1 MATGKESRQGPNAG
15 RVGSND
21 AVSTRG
27 IRVCYVGTPTEG
39 AGETGLLSELGAR
52 VERFGSAEQ
61 GFNAVLETDFDLLLV
76 NLNANTGGMGGP
88 EFIRLIR
95 GCGHPGKS
103 QLPIVAIASQR
114 QLQHAARLQALGA
127 DELIGT
133 PIDIAVLHAK
143 IGNLLR
149 NRAARGGLREP
160 LQGAGAKPGQV
171 LPEPAPARGARP
183 TISKDAAVGR
193 QPATGVAGNS
203 LAKEVAPMK
212 QKFDLSQMPPAGGSD
227 PNHDGGGSKG
237 FLERLSDRI
246 MARLAKGSQTPDQP
260 AAPERTPPNFAA
272 APNNV
277 APRGGGL
284 GAGAADSEADQISE
298 VLRGLSR
305 QPAPPERTAPP
316 RAAAP
321 TATRP
326 APSSTTLSTPNRAAS
341 KAAAPAATSSSGD
354 TAPRQPYVSPIRR
367 PVPQTPPRRVDP
379 EMNPPS
385 AAAAGKLSETEK
397 NRVYDRVKKLVST
410 ARRATDP
417 VSPMPTK
424 PGAAKSLRICFLED
438 SCTSSHAIREMLGE
452 HGHEVDHF
460 SQAEEAFDAFE
471 EKHYDLLLASQI
483 EAVGGMDCAQLLR
496 KVRRDA
502 NEQRRRV
509 PILVLTAL
517 GDPKNLQTFREAG
530 ANEVIVKPVEGKRLH
545 EQIMR
550 VVTTR
555 PAAPPAAAR
564 DKKNLKVCFLED
576 SCTSS
581 HAIREMLGDEHH
593 EVDHFSSAEE
603 ALDAV
608 MEKGYDVLLA
618 SQIVA
623 LGGMDCLGLIQTIRS
638 SSDPAKREMPI
649 VAITANPDSANLEP
663 FFIAGAS
670 DVVLKPI
677 EGKELNRRLLD
688 TIKLRSRTQTSAP
701 NGESSQ
707 PVGALKVCFLEDSCT
722 SSHAIREMLGEKGH
736 EVDHFSSAEE
746 ALDALSEKNY
756 DVLLASQIVALG
768 GMDCEQLVRT
778 IRAGGK
784 RNLPVTVITAN
795 PEPENIDKFQ
805 RAGANDV
812 IIKPVEGPELN
823 ERLLSIVRAKSA
835 PMPVATPQALP
846 KKLHVCFLEDSCTS
860 SHAIR
865 EMLGEQGH
873 EVDHFSTAEEALDAF
888 QDIDYDV
895 LLASQIPSVGGLDTE
910 GLVRRVRA
918 AAGAKKQRPV
928 VLLTTDASP
937 ENQQRFRRAGVNDVV
952 VKPVEGNLAHRLLD
966 VVARGRAVPAAAPE
980 QRAPV
985 PVPDHLRVCFLEDS
999 CTSSH
1004 AIREMLGEAGHEV
1017 DHFSS
1022 AEEALDA
1029 MLEKPYDVLLA
1040 SQIVALGGLD
1050 CEGLVKSIRGHGKSA
1065 ARHVPIVVIT
1075 ANGEPA
1081 NVESFMRVGADSVVI
1096 KPIEGNLG
1104 DQLKQVVGRVL
1115 NQPASPQLRVV
1126 QRGRPELPKP
1136 SVTAPAP
1143 APTPAAGKP
1152 AAAKAPPSGTPPNTA
1167 GRVEPS
1173 KRIVGLLDTSPETSE
1188 TPSVKKPV
1196 GGASELPRIKLPGMP
1211 DVSAAAAKPAVPRVG
1226 SGPERKVI
1234 AAMFAVGIV
1243 AVVAM
1248 NWHHFG
1254 ESTPVNVVAV
1264 ERGPIYSSLNAPGM
1278 IVSKKK
1284 VELTTSVPGQITKVL
1299 AKEGDKVTKG
1309 DVLATLDDRDA
1320 RIQMQR
1326 AEANLESAR
1335 KDVALNER
1343 TMDRLVRALQMG
1355 AVSRQ
1360 MAEDAEAAVNAAR
1373 AKQRVAEEEFR
1384 AAQLL
1389 AERLNVTAPF
1399 DGVVTAN
1406 FAVEGL
1412 WAEPPGP
1419 LFTVVDMDQ
1428 REIELHIDAADINRV
1443 TVGQRVTL
1451 SSDAAPGQWTEQ
1463 VVRVAPA
1470 ASRLGAMTNVINV
1483 YTTLGPEAPPLRY
1496 GQQVDG
1502 QIRIAA
1508 SENAVKIPFAAL
1520 TTRNQRSV
1528 VGIIDDGRLTFIPV
1542 VTGIESGTHVE
1553 IREGLKA
1560 GDQVILINKELEDG
1574 VHVSPV
1580 ELHD

>member
-1 MATGKESRQGPNAG
+1 MATGKESWQGPNAG
-15 RVGSND
+15 RVGSSND

-27 IRVCYVGTPTEG
+27 IRVCYVGTPTDG

-143 IGNLLR
+143 IGNLMR
-149 NRAARGGLREP
+149 NRAARGGRRAP
-160 LQGAGAKPGQV
+160 SQGGGAKPDQV
-171 LPEPAPARGARP
+171 LLEPTPARGARP
-183 TISKDAAVGR
+183 TVGKDAAVGR
-193 QPATGVAGNS
+193 QSAAGVAGDS

-212 QKFDLSQMPPAGGSD
+212 QKFDLSQMSPAGTSD
-227 PNHDGGGSKG
+227 PDQDGSESKG

-260 AAPERTPPNFAA
+260 AAPARTPPSFNAA
-272 APNNV
+272 SNNA
-277 APRGGGL
+277 APRGVGV
-284 GAGAADSEADQISE
+284 ADAEADQISE

-305 QPAPPERTAPP
+305 QSAPAERAAPP

-321 TATRP
+321 VATRP
-326 APSSTTLSTPNRAAS
+326 APSSSTMSAPNRAAT
-341 KAAAPAATSSSGD
+341 KPAAPVASGAGGG

-367 PVPQTPPRRVDP
+367 PTAATPVRRVEP
-379 EMNPPS
+379 ETNPQS
-385 AAAAGKLSETEK
+385 SAAAGKLSETEK
-397 NRVYDRVKKLVST
+397 SRVYDRVKKLVST

-417 VSPMPTK
+417 VLPTPTK

-471 EKHYDLLLASQI
+471 EKQYDLLLASQI
-483 EAVGGMDCAQLLR
+483 EAVGGMDCVQLLR

-509 PILVLTAL
+509 PILVLTAH

-530 ANEVIVKPVEGKRLH
+530 ANEVIVKPIEGKRLH
-545 EQIMR
+545 DQIMR

-555 PAAPPAAAR
+555 PAAPPAAR
-564 DKKNLKVCFLED
+564 NKKNLKVCFLED

-581 HAIREMLGDEHH
+581 HAIREMLGEEHH

-608 MEKGYDVLLA
+608 MEKDYDVLLA

-649 VAITANPDSANLEP
+649 VAITANPDSANLDP
-663 FFIAGAS
+663 FFVAGAS

-688 TIKLRSRTQTSAP
+688 TIKMRSRTQPHPSS
-701 NGESSQ
+701 GESSQ

-778 IRAGGK
+778 IRTGGK

-805 RAGANDV
+805 QAGANDV
-812 IIKPVEGPELN
+812 IIKPVEGSELN

-835 PMPVATPQALP
+835 PMPVAVPQALP

-865 EMLGEQGH
+865 EMLGDQGH

-888 QDIDYDV
+888 QEIDYDV
-895 LLASQIPSVGGLDTE
+895 LLASQIPSIGGLDTE

-928 VLLTTDASP
+928 VLLTTDGSP

-952 VKPVEGNLAHRLLD
+952 IKPVEGNLAHRLLD
-966 VVARGRAVPAAAPE
+966 VVARGRAVPEATPS
-980 QRAPV
+980 RAPV

-1050 CEGLVKSIRGHGKSA
+1050 CEGLVKTIRGHGKSA

-1075 ANGEPA
+1075 ANGDPA

-1136 SVTAPAP
+1136 AVSAV
-1143 APTPAAGKP
+1143 AAGKP
-1152 AAAKAPPSGTPPNTA
+1152 AVAKAPPPVTPSSA
-1167 GRVEPS
+1167 GGRVDPM
-1173 KRIVGLLDTSPETSE
+1173 KRGRGLLDTPPETVE
-1188 TPSVKKPV
+1188 APAVKKPAGGV
-1196 GGASELPRIKLPGMP
+1196 GELPRIKLPGTP
-1211 DVSAAAAKPAVPRVG
+1211 DLGAAAATPGTTRVG
-1226 SGPERKVI
+1226 FGADRKII

-1254 ESTPVNVVAV
+1254 ESTPVNVVAA

-1299 AKEGDKVTKG
+1299 AKEGDKVAKG

-1470 ASRLGAMTNVINV
+1470 ASRLGGMTNVINV
-1483 YTTLGPEAPPLRY
+1483 YTTLGPEAPSLRY

-1508 SENAVKIPFAAL
+1508 NENAVKIPFAAL
-1520 TTRNQRSV
+1520 TTRNERSV
-1528 VGIIDDGRLTFIPV
+1528 VGTIEDGRLVFIPV

-1574 VHVSPV
+1574 IHVSPV
-1580 ELHD
+1580 DLHD